1 MQQHH
6 LADTSAS
13 LSDKTAGSM
22 PVHREQHA
30 LRITHLILTHSFAG
44 SERYAVELANAQ
56 ADSGHDVS
64 IILHQRGCETRANA
78 ILQHVAAN
86 VKVYQVSGWK
96 LWAMW
101 QARRLLRHIKPQ
113 VAHAH
118 LSAAC
123 RVLQGVKG
131 VCLRVATLHICYKK
145 QQHAKLDALIA
156 IAPWQLE
163 SMPAALKSRTIQL
176 DNWAKTPQLSALDK
190 TQLRRQLGLPEQG
203 FLVGTLGRVEST
215 KGHDTLLAAFEQ
227 AFAQRHLADEEPAA
241 ARLSANNGM
250 PDVHLCVVGDGKA
263 MAKVKSLA
271 TPQVIFAGYQ
281 TQPALYLQCF
291 DVFVSAARYE
301 PFGLVFLEAM
311 HAGLPIIATASQGAS
326 YLARYLPYPTVPI
339 DDVGALAQ
347 ALQRSYQEYVDQQLP
362 KPEYP
367 LARFDMQARVA
378 DVLAFYRTQMAE
390 HERR

>member
-1 MQQHH
+1 M
-6 LADTSAS
+6 TSSSAAMF
-13 LSDKTAGSM
+13 T
-22 PVHREQHA
+22 HA
-30 LRITHLILTHSFAG
+30 MSNSGDATPLRITHLILTHSFAG

-56 ADSGHDVS
+56 ADAGHDVS

-78 ILQHVAAN
+78 ILHHVASN

-131 VCLRVATLHICYKK
+131 LCLRVATLHICYKK

-163 SMPAALKSRTIQL
+163 AMPESMQRRTIQL
-176 DNWAKTPQLSALDK
+176 DNWAKTPQLATLDK

-215 KGHDTLLAAFEQ
+215 KGHDTLLAAFQQ
-227 AFAQRHLADEEPAA
+227 AFAEKCQADSEPVT
-241 ARLSANNGM
+241 LTTNQSV

-263 MAKVKSLA
+263 MAKLRSLP
-271 TPQVIFAGYQ
+271 TPQVIWAGYQ

-311 HAGLPIIATASQGAS
+311 HAGLPIIATASQGAC
-326 YLARYLPYPTVPI
+326 YLAPYLPYPTVPI
-339 DDVGALAQ
+339 DDVNALAQ
-347 ALQRSYQEYVDQQLP
+347 ALQRSYQQYVQQQLP
-362 KPEYP
+362 QPEYP

-378 DVLAFYRTQMAE
+378 DVVMFYRAQLAA
-390 HERR
+390 H